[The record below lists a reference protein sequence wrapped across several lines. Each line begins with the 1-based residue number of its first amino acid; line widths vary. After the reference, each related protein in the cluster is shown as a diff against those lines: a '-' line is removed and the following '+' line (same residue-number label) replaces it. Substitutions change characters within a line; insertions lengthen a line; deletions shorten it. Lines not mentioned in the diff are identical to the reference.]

1 MLQFD
6 TSWRFT
12 SPGPIPRETSEAIWT
27 LMRRV
32 LSQTNAQATIE
43 HFKRHFAGAAGE
55 VAHVSSSSSW
65 AISDLRT
72 VFDEAALNAPLFLEA
87 FYEGCQELAQGHA
100 PLTIPPVELLNRTL
114 AETNAGFQYDPPTLR
129 ATRDYEPVAVGVPPQ
144 SLEAAARSIIE
155 QSLQESDRLLKE
167 NRPRQAVLEILW
179 LMESIITAFR
189 GVEVEMVTVE
199 GKYFNVIAK
208 ELRASATGTT
218 LSQALKWLTELHGYL
233 SSPTG
238 GGLRHGV
245 DIKAGLTLSL
255 SEARLYCNLMRSYIS
270 FLLDEHERLA
280 GKP

>member
-6 TSWRFT
+6 TRWRFN
-12 SPGPIPRETSEAIWT
+12 SPGPVPRETAEAIWT
-27 LMRRV
+27 LMGKV
-32 LSQTNAQATIE
+32 LSQTNTQATIE
-43 HFKRHFAGAAGE
+43 DFKRHFAGAAGE

-65 AISDLRT
+65 AISDLREY
-72 VFDEAALNAPLFLEA
+72 FDTAALNAPLFLEA
-87 FYEGCQELAQGHA
+87 FYEGCQEVAQGHA
-100 PLTIPPVELLNRTL
+100 QLAIPPLELLNWTL
-114 AETNAGFQYDPPTLR
+114 AETNAGFQYDPPALR
-129 ATRDYEPVAVGVPPQ
+129 ATRDYEAVAVGVPPQ
-144 SLEAAARSIIE
+144 SLEAAARSVIE

-189 GVEVEMVTVE
+189 GVEVEAVTVD

-208 ELRASATGTT
+208 ELRTGASGTT

-245 DIKAGLTLSL
+245 DLKAGLTLSV
-255 SEARLYCNLMRSYIS
+255 SEARLYCNLIRSYIS
-270 FLLDEHERLA
+270 FLLDEHERLSA
-280 GKP
+280 RT